1 MDPEGIQKTIIL
13 VFIIVLM
20 LLLESDI
27 FQPIRQNIFLL
38 GGLVPMSVVTLLLV
52 ALVFEPEMFLDPICL
67 QHYRLYRLLDL
78 THCHDVPQI
87 DPA

>member
-52 ALVFEPEMFLDPICL
+52 ALVF
-67 QHYRLYRLLDL
+67 
-78 THCHDVPQI
+78 
-87 DPA
+87 AA